1 MPKTFRE
8 ESSNDTPPHVGI
20 SHYDT
25 EAPYIQCPMPGSM
38 RLLRVSDKSGYW
50 SLWTEGWS
58 WERCYDNV
66 ALWGRPGSLAL
77 IESFIMTSEDGRGN
91 NR

>member
-50 SLWTEGWS
+50 SLCSGL
-58 WERCYDNV
+58 R
-66 ALWGRPGSLAL
+66 AGAGSDV
-77 IESFIMTSEDGRGN
+77 MTM
-91 NR
+91 